1 MYHEN
6 SIQKRIGME
15 ILISGKIDFKTKI
28 VSRGEEGDFII
39 IVIRSII
46 QGDSTIINIYTPKN
60 RPPPYM

>member
-39 IVIRSII
+39 
-46 QGDSTIINIYTPKN
+46 
-60 RPPPYM
+60 M